1 MTRPRPILLT
11 VMFLLSSSLLNAND
25 RPHILFISIDDLN
38 DWIGPLGH
46 EQAKTPNMDR
56 LAERGMVFTNAH
68 SPSMVCNPS
77 RTAIML
83 GLHPS
88 STGIFGNGPDWRS
101 IDATKDKI
109 TIPRFFKEAGYQ
121 TVGAGKLFHAAT
133 FDPAVYAGY
142 NDPNGWD
149 AFWPSL
155 DRQLPN
161 ELTPHDRPANGSPD
175 RNFDWSPVVALDSA
189 IGDGQVVSWSVEK
202 ILAEG
207 DDPRFNAI
215 GIYRPHEPWFVPQ
228 SYFDLYPLEHI
239 QLPPVIEGDLDDI
252 PETAK
257 QQRGPPGR
265 TSPYA
270 LHEWVLEDK
279 TLKRWKEGVQAYL
292 ASISFAD
299 TMLGLILDALD
310 QSGRADNTII
320 VMWSDHGFHL
330 GEKSRWRKASLW
342 GESHRVPLIIAAP
355 KVTTPGSVSNTPV
368 STFDIYSTLAE
379 LAGMDKPEH
388 VQGTSLVPILK
399 DPNQSSNRAVVST
412 SAFKTHV
419 VSGER
424 FRYLSYPDGSEELYD
439 IEKDPHEWNNL
450 ASDPAYAEHKTRLAE
465 WLPKRNAPQIGG
477 RPGGGPGRQ
486 GPGGARRQQ
495 GPGAGRPQAGPRGE
509 AAR

>member
-1 MTRPRPILLT
+1 
-11 VMFLLSSSLLNAND
+11 MFLLGSSLLNAND

-202 ILAEG
+202 ILAE
-207 DDPRFNAI
+207 
-215 GIYRPHEPWFVPQ
+215 
-228 SYFDLYPLEHI
+228 
-239 QLPPVIEGDLDDI
+239 
-252 PETAK
+252 
-257 QQRGPPGR
+257 
-265 TSPYA
+265 
-270 LHEWVLEDK
+270 
-279 TLKRWKEGVQAYL
+279 
-292 ASISFAD
+292 
-299 TMLGLILDALD
+299 
-310 QSGRADNTII
+310 
-320 VMWSDHGFHL
+320 
-330 GEKSRWRKASLW
+330 
-342 GESHRVPLIIAAP
+342 
-355 KVTTPGSVSNTPV
+355 
-368 STFDIYSTLAE
+368 
-379 LAGMDKPEH
+379 
-388 VQGTSLVPILK
+388 
-399 DPNQSSNRAVVST
+399 
-412 SAFKTHV
+412 
-419 VSGER
+419 
-424 FRYLSYPDGSEELYD
+424 
-439 IEKDPHEWNNL
+439 
-450 ASDPAYAEHKTRLAE
+450 
-465 WLPKRNAPQIGG
+465 
-477 RPGGGPGRQ
+477 
-486 GPGGARRQQ
+486 
-495 GPGAGRPQAGPRGE
+495 
-509 AAR
+509 